1 MWKELDNL
9 LSTTKRKKRNPI
21 SKLIVNNVEITKDKD
36 IANTLNKHF
45 TNIGKNLAE
54 KIVPKQNFTFK
65 TYLTDPI
72 ANSLYLRLTDSDEIL
87 KEINQLKTN

>member
-1 MWKELDNL
+1 MWKELGDL
-9 LSTTKRKKRNPI
+9 LSTTKRKKGNPI

-54 KIVPKQNFTFK
+54 KIVPKQNLTFK
-65 TYLTDPI
+65 TYLTDPT
-72 ANSLYLRLTDSDEIL
+72 ANSLYL
-87 KEINQLKTN
+87 